1 MSALHLFHSGAGEP
15 GEVYGGYRL
24 LELVSQG
31 RISRLYRGENVQSG
45 EVVAVKVL
53 TDYGCKV
60 ARKLQHKLKKDWE
73 GERARKLKH
82 PNIVRTITCGR
93 HRGRYYIV
101 MEFLSGGNLLS
112 LLRSHSPAIEGRKVE
127 IMRQAAAGLEY
138 VHRCGVIHRDV
149 CPRNIMLAADGTA
162 KLIDFGVA
170 ANRGD
175 RIRDVGQ
182 RTGTPAYMAPEL
194 VRTNHFDE
202 LTDIYAFGVSLYE
215 VATGQRPIKFTDDN
229 PQAIAAAIL
238 NATITP
244 PRQLRPSISQPL
256 ERVIVRAM
264 DRRRHVRYP
273 SMTRLLEDLATVSD
287 DDL

>member
-73 GERARKLKH
+73 GERARKL
-82 PNIVRTITCGR
+82 
-93 HRGRYYIV
+93 
-101 MEFLSGGNLLS
+101 EFLSGGNLLS

>member
-1 MSALHLFHSGAGEP
+1 MSALHLFRSGAGEQE
-15 GEVYGGYRL
+15 EVFGGYRL
-24 LELVSQG
+24 LELVSRG
-31 RISRLYRGENVQSG
+31 RLSSLYRGEDVETG

-53 TDYGCKV
+53 TDYGCQV

-73 GERARKLKH
+73 GERARKLQH
-82 PNIVRTITCGR
+82 PNVVRTLTCGR

-101 MEFLSGGNLLS
+101 MEYLSGGNLLS
-112 LLRSHSPAIEGRKVE
+112 LLRSRSPLLEGRKIE

-194 VRTNHFDE
+194 VRTNQFDE

-215 VATGQRPIKFTDDN
+215 VATGERPIKFTDDS

-238 NATITP
+238 NAAIRR
-244 PRQLRPSISQPL
+244 PREVRPSISERL
-256 ERVIVRAM
+256 ERIILRAM
-264 DRRRHVRYP
+264 DQRRHARYP

-287 DDL
+287 GDL